1 MSEVDR
7 TVTIR
12 NRLGLHARPAGEFV
26 KTASKF
32 ESKITIAKGELEVN
46 GKSIMGVMMLAA
58 SQGTELIIRTS
69 GHDEQEAA
77 DQLERLVA
85 EKFGEDE

>member
-32 ESKITIAKGELEVN
+32 DSSITIAKGELEVN
-46 GKSIMGVMMLAA
+46 GKSIMGVMTLAA
-58 SQGTELIIRTS
+58 ECGSKVTVR
-69 GHDEQEAA
+69 
-77 DQLERLVA
+77 A
-85 EKFGEDE
+85 EGDDAESAVDALAEVLDREFGDI

>member
-1 MSEVDR
+1 MSEIDR

-32 ESKITIAKGELEVN
+32 ESKITIAKGELKVN
-46 GKSIMGVMMLAA
+46 GKSIMGVMTLAA
-58 SQGTELIIRTS
+58 ECGSKVTVR
-69 GHDEQEAA
+69 
-77 DQLERLVA
+77 A
-85 EKFGEDE
+85 EGDDAESAVDALAEVLDREFGDI

>member
-1 MSEVDR
+1 MSEIDR

-32 ESKITIAKGELEVN
+32 DSSITIAKGELEVN
-46 GKSIMGVMMLAA
+46 GKSIMGVMTLAA
-58 SQGTELIIRTS
+58 ECGSKVTVR
-69 GHDEQEAA
+69 
-77 DQLERLVA
+77 A
-85 EKFGEDE
+85 EGDDAESAVDALAEVLDREFGDI

>member
-26 KTASKF
+26 KVASKF
-32 ESKITIAKGELEVN
+32 NSNITVSKGELEVN
-46 GKSIMGVMMLAA
+46 GKSIMGVMTLAA
-58 SQGTELIIRTS
+58 ECGSKVTVR
-69 GHDEQEAA
+69 
-77 DQLERLVA
+77 A
-85 EKFGEDE
+85 EGEDADSAVEALAELLDREFGDI

>member
-1 MSEVDR
+1 MSEIDR

-32 ESKITIAKGELEVN
+32 ESKITVTKGDLGVN
-46 GKSIMGVMMLAA
+46 GKSIMGVMTLAA
-58 SQGTELIIRTS
+58 ECGSKVTVSAEG
-69 GHDEQEAA
+69 DDAEAA
-77 DQLERLVA
+77 VEALATVLDTE
-85 EKFGEDE
+85 FGDV

>member
-32 ESKITIAKGELEVN
+32 GSKITIAKGDLEVN
-46 GKSIMGVMMLAA
+46 GKSIMGVMTLAA
-58 SQGTELIIRTS
+58 ECGSRVTVRALG
-69 GHDEQEAA
+69 D
-77 DQLERLVA
+77 DA
-85 EKFGEDE
+85 ESAVDALAEVLDREFGDL

>member
-26 KTASKF
+26 KVASKF
-32 ESKITIAKGELEVN
+32 NSNVTVSKGELEVN
-46 GKSIMGVMMLAA
+46 GKSIMGVMTLAA
-58 SQGTELIIRTS
+58 ECGSKVTVR
-69 GHDEQEAA
+69 A
-77 DQLERLVA
+77 D
-85 EKFGEDE
+85 GEDAESAVEALAELLDREFGDL